1 MCLSGKNSVSLKD
14 KANCI
19 GLVDE
24 GKSLLRMLA
33 FRTELAEN
41 TKLIETPLCPLCPLC
56 PLWLFFNFF
65 NPFNPRNPWFLC
77 VFGR

>member
-1 MCLSGKNSVSLKD
+1 MCLIGKNSVSLKD

-33 FRTELAEN
+33 FRTELAEIADPASFDGSQIRRRL
-41 TKLIETPLCPLCPLC
+41 T
-56 PLWLFFNFF
+56 
-65 NPFNPRNPWFLC
+65 
-77 VFGR
+77 GRRSGVV